1 MGIAALPQLNW
12 LAVILGTVLYFGL
25 GAVWYMG
32 FSPTGRIWM
41 RAIGFEAHP
50 EGQRPGGAIYLA
62 PLVGYILVAV
72 ITAMLAQALG
82 VGSVVDGLYLGFL
95 LWLGFGLPYWT
106 LASVFNPHAKQ
117 PGTLVVVQSA
127 YHLIGM
133 LLLGGL
139 LGLLGA

>member
-1 MGIAALPQLNW
+1 MGIGMLPQLNW
-12 LAVILGTVLYFGL
+12 LAVILGTILYFAL

-41 RAIGFEAHP
+41 RAIGFEGHP

-62 PLVGYILVAV
+62 PLLAYVLVAV
-72 ITAMLAQALG
+72 VTGMLARALG
-82 VGSVVDGLYLGFL
+82 VATITDGAYLGFL

-117 PGTLVVVQSA
+117 PGTLILVQSA
-127 YHLIGM
+127 YHLVGM
-133 LLLGGL
+133 LILGALFGL
-139 LGLLGA
+139 LH